1 MGLGY
6 FQLTVTNQEDKYLVG
21 NPQFTYFKTSYRRHT
36 NFALENVLLNFSGE
50 TYMDNN
56 FGKKLYVNVPKNGDL
71 IHRMYLVIDT
81 NYQGDLLDLK
91 KEIGV
96 SAFSLIEYVEISI
109 GDQVID
115 KHTGEWL
122 HIFHELF
129 IDSSKNSLLCD
140 MINIHNTTT
149 TKGETKNNKDG
160 LLYIPLIFWFNRN
173 PGLALPLLALNN
185 NDIKINVKFA
195 SKNKIDNFPKN
206 NSKSF
211 IINNVKLLT
220 EYIHLDTEEKQLF
233 ASNTHNYLIEQIQ
246 YSDLN
251 NVPLKEEIT
260 DNIEYEK
267 YVHKFKIPFRHPVK
281 ELFWCIQD
289 NNVLDLEL
297 KEDKQSVGNN
307 LFNYWLQLDSLK
319 RQHQMIEGHIT
330 INGKELFEPKSSN
343 YLMSVMKYQYHS
355 GYGYSDLDVDDV
367 VKYTKGSGVYCYS
380 FAIFPE
386 KHQPSGS
393 LNFSALDRV
402 ELNLRLR
409 RNKVENTD
417 RITTNQKIIKFYAI
431 NYNILKIASGQAGLL
446 F

>member
-233 ASNTHNYLIEQIQ
+233 ASNTHNYLIEQI
-246 YSDLN
+246 N
-251 NVPLKEEIT
+251 T
-260 DNIEYEK
+260 
-267 YVHKFKIPFRHPVK
+267 
-281 ELFWCIQD
+281 
-289 NNVLDLEL
+289 
-297 KEDKQSVGNN
+297 
-307 LFNYWLQLDSLK
+307 
-319 RQHQMIEGHIT
+319 
-330 INGKELFEPKSSN
+330 
-343 YLMSVMKYQYHS
+343 
-355 GYGYSDLDVDDV
+355 
-367 VKYTKGSGVYCYS
+367 
-380 FAIFPE
+380 AI
-386 KHQPSGS
+386 
-393 LNFSALDRV
+393 
-402 ELNLRLR
+402 
-409 RNKVENTD
+409 
-417 RITTNQKIIKFYAI
+417 
-431 NYNILKIASGQAGLL
+431 
-446 F
+446 